1 MSLSKALPPSAISTS
16 LSENDLNLLFYLLK
30 TPYFTGKETIAVTA
44 LIFPKL
50 EHVRTFILD
59 QLSETKK
66 TFLEFHA
73 MNILK
78 EDERKTIT
86 GMAHVRLDSIR
97 YKLHAEGVYT
107 NCSASAQKML
117 HTLSVYLARFNDCP
131 ERWPKERFRV
141 CEEGIKSER
150 SALISGLDSWVAAML
165 QLCRRF
171 GTALAGLL
179 CQQEGINSYLER
191 AVHTMWLLREDQQLR
206 AGRMQ
211 PVSGCSSRYSLAAC
225 SMSKELARGIL
236 QRILKERQ
244 GYIMEYGRALNQ
256 GL

>member
-16 LSENDLNLLFYLLK
+16 LLENNLNLLFYLLK

-50 EHVRTFILD
+50 KYVRTFILD

-66 TFLEFHA
+66 TFLEFHV

-78 EDERKTIT
+78 EEDEHKTIT

-97 YKLHAEGVYT
+97 YKLHAAGVYT

-131 ERWPKERFRV
+131 ERW
-141 CEEGIKSER
+141 
-150 SALISGLDSWVAAML
+150 
-165 QLCRRF
+165 
-171 GTALAGLL
+171 
-179 CQQEGINSYLER
+179 
-191 AVHTMWLLREDQQLR
+191 
-206 AGRMQ
+206 
-211 PVSGCSSRYSLAAC
+211 
-225 SMSKELARGIL
+225 
-236 QRILKERQ
+236 LKERIQ
-244 GYIMEYGRALNQ
+244 IA
-256 GL
+256 GLRPCCSFVVSLGLHWLVYCANWRGLIHAYDVAIARGPAIKGWADAACEWLFV